1 MAENYEVV
9 YSHPGGA
16 TATFIRH
23 DGELDAL
30 ASSLDAEQFWVFKN
44 VKSLLVRNEPGD
56 LEESNRLMAAIG
68 FTPQVREIAA
78 ARAPTAR
85 VPAYAAAPVAVA
97 PAEAHVGPHL
107 PGPSYWPL
115 ILGFGAFVAFI
126 GIFFWLSPLTIVVT
140 AIGMVI
146 VFIAM
151 IGWGVEPI

>member
-9 YSHPGGA
+9 YSHPSGA

-30 ASSLDAEQFWVFKN
+30 AKSLDAEQFWVFKN
-44 VKSLLVRNEPGD
+44 VKALLVRNEPGD

-68 FTPQVREIAA
+68 FTPRIHEIAA
-78 ARAPTAR
+78 PR
-85 VPAYAAAPVAVA
+85 VVAGREPAAVAAPAVA
-97 PAEAHVGPHL
+97 AVEVHAGPHL

-115 ILGFGAFVAFI
+115 VLSFGAFVAFM
-126 GIFFWLSPLTIVVT
+126 GIFFWLTPLTIVVT

-146 VFIAM
+146 VFVSM
-151 IGWGVEPI
+151 ISWGVETI

>member
-30 ASSLDAEQFWVFKN
+30 AKLLDSEQFWVFKN

-68 FTPQVREIAA
+68 FTPQVREILT
-78 ARAPTAR
+78 PPPVTAR
-85 VPAYAAAPVAVA
+85 EPAYAVA
-97 PAEAHVGPHL
+97 PAAAPAEVHAGPHL

-115 ILGFGAFVAFI
+115 ALGFGAFVAFM

-151 IGWGVEPI
+151 IGWGLEPV